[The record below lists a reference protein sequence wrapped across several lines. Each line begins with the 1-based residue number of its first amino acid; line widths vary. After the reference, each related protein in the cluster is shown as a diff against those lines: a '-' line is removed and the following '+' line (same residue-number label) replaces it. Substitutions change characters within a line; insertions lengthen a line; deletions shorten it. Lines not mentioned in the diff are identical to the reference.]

1 MKLIDNSSGTFF
13 VAVAPYNRNSVIILD
28 TGEYG
33 CLKAIAN
40 ADKYFNTYYPEC
52 YRIDTGMK
60 KTKVSKT
67 ILKDM
72 FISSL
77 KQNYKWTTFERE
89 ELARYF
95 NIKLDRYLSESKTCA
110 RVKGYKK
117 PTTGKRIKTY
127 ARKKK

>member
-1 MKLIDNSSGTFF
+1 MKLIDNKQGTFF
-13 VAVAPYNRNSVIILD
+13 VAVAPYNRNSVLIID

-52 YRIDTGMK
+52 YRIDTKMK
-60 KTKVSKT
+60 KQKISKVV
-67 ILKDM
+67 LKEM
-72 FISSL
+72 FINSL
-77 KQNYKWTTFERE
+77 KIGYKWTTFEKE

-95 NIKLDRYLSESKTCA
+95 NIKLDRYLSESATCK

-117 PTTGKRIKTY
+117 TTGKRIKTY
-127 ARKKK
+127 ARKK